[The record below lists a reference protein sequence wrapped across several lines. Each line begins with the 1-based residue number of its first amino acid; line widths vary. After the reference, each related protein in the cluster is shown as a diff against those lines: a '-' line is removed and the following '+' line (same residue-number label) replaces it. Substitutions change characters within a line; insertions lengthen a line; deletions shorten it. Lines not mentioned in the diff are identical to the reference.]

1 MALLVTEL
9 FKRIDDL
16 LLDHDRV
23 RWPEEER
30 LRWGNE
36 AMGAILTRRPQAFA
50 RREVV
55 PLVAGAAQSVPE
67 GGSMLLDVVR
77 NMGANG
83 TTPGRAIRRTSR
95 TILDD
100 SDRDWYTR
108 TPAAIIKNYTF
119 DERLPEGFYTYPPA
133 VAGTQVE
140 IVYTRLPA
148 VVTAT
153 TGNASFDIGPEY
165 MEAVVNFVCYRC
177 NSKDSEYA
185 APNVATAF
193 YQAFEASLG
202 LKTQTEV
209 ASSPNQQIGKP

>member
-9 FKRIDDL
+9 FSRIDDL
-16 LLDHDRV
+16 LLDFDRV
-23 RWPEEER
+23 RWTETER
-30 LRWGNE
+30 LRWANE
-36 AMGAILTRRPQAFA
+36 AMGAILTRRPQAFS
-50 RREVV
+50 RREVM
-55 PLVAGAAQSVPE
+55 PLVAGASQAIPA

-95 TILDD
+95 AILDD
-100 SDRDWYTR
+100 ADRDWYSM
-108 TPAAIIKNYTF
+108 TPASEIKNYTF
-119 DERLPEGFYTYPPA
+119 DERLPEGFYVYPPA

-140 IVYTRLPA
+140 LVYTKLPA
-148 VVTAT
+148 TVTSN
-153 TGNASFDIGPEY
+153 TGSFDIGPEY
-165 MEAVVNFVCYRC
+165 MEAVVNYVCYRC

-185 APNVATAF
+185 NGAQVAAGF

-202 LKTQTEV
+202 IKTQTEV